1 MWTSSGLSTNVV
13 KQQGKYFVFILFIDY
28 SCLIIYLLITRHVD
42 EFRPFNKCCKT
53 TRSAS
58 TLPFSASSIGA
69 QRRTQHAE
77 KHQNQYD
84 EDNDEDFDS
93 DQDGL
98 GEEGEEAA
106 VFKCLSRPQ
115 PTTLK
120 RSRAPEEQRLSA
132 EYNFSVGIAQA
143 KQVAPMRR
151 SKSNPVRK

>member
-1 MWTSSGLSTNVV
+1 VPFTRESSSSDQSAVR
-13 KQQGKYFVFILFIDY
+13 
-28 SCLIIYLLITRHVD
+28 S
-42 EFRPFNKCCKT
+42 
-53 TRSAS
+53 RSAS
-58 TLPFSASSIGA
+58 TLPLSASSIGA
-69 QRRTQHAE
+69 KRQTQHEE
-77 KHQNQYD
+77 KHLNQHD
-84 EDNDEDFDS
+84 EDEDKDSDS

-98 GEEGEEAA
+98 GEEGQEAT
-106 VFKCLSRPQ
+106 VFKSLPRPQ